1 MRKCTLIILILS
13 LSRFGLSLQTSNPSP
28 VTDEFLQR
36 VYSEYIYPLMES
48 DYQLTQS
55 MRAKIYGYALRVY
68 RNELGS
74 SPDAAG
80 LLSEIKRE
88 LQKIISLIPSEQ
100 PLWPKIEAA
109 EAGTYDMEMKTL
121 FPSKAEQ
128 IKSHE
133 KDSSPA
139 AIPSLNASIKSL
151 RFYEGGYNNPPT
163 SERVYGTR
171 FSQAATRYVWWE
183 LSLFYPAPGKQLNF
197 IIRQIWRSEDG
208 SVLANQE
215 MRTYILNTWVNSEH
229 CHSWGSTMVPSWPLG
244 HYALELYV
252 DGKMIA
258 KGSFEI
264 Y

>member
-28 VTDEFLQR
+28 VIDEFLKKA
-36 VYSEYIYPLMES
+36 YSEYIYPLMES

-80 LLSEIKRE
+80 RLSEIKRE
-88 LQKIISLIPSEQ
+88 LQKIISLIPSEE

-121 FPSKAEQ
+121 FPSKTDQ

-133 KDSSPA
+133 KDTPTA
-139 AIPSLNASIKSL
+139 DIPSLNASIKSL
-151 RFYEGGYNNPPT
+151 RFFEGGYNTPT
-163 SERVYGTR
+163 ANERVYDTR
-171 FSQAATRYVWWE
+171 FSQATTRYVWWE
-183 LSLFYPAPGKQLNF
+183 LSLLFPAPGKRIDFL
-197 IIRQIWRSEDG
+197 IRQIWRRGDG
-208 SVLANQE
+208 SVLTNQE
-215 MRTYILNTWVNSEH
+215 MRTFILDSWNNSEH
-229 CHSWGSTMVPSWPLG
+229 CHSWGSAMVPNWPLG
-244 HYALELYV
+244 QYTLELYV
-252 DGKMIA
+252 DEKMIA
-258 KGSFEI
+258 QGSFQI